1 MAEIKTVDNTKNVE
15 LLGLSLFA
23 GGNVKCDN
31 HFGKWFGHFSQNK
44 ISTYHTNWKFHSWVF
59 TQVKQKLMFYS

>member
-1 MAEIKTVDNTKNVE
+1 MAEIKTVDNTQNVE

-23 GGNVKCDN
+23 GGNAKRDN
-31 HFGKWFGHFSQNK
+31 HFGKRFGHFSQNK
-44 ISTYHTNWKFHSWVF
+44 TSTYHTDRIFHCWVF

>member
-1 MAEIKTVDNTKNVE
+1 MAKIKTVDNTKNVE

-31 HFGKWFGHFSQNK
+31 HFGKRFGHFSQNK
-44 ISTYHTNWKFHSWVF
+44 TSTYHTNRKFHS
-59 TQVKQKLMFYS
+59 

>member
-15 LLGLSLFA
+15 LLDLSLFA

-44 ISTYHTNWKFHSWVF
+44 TSTYHTNRKFHSWVF